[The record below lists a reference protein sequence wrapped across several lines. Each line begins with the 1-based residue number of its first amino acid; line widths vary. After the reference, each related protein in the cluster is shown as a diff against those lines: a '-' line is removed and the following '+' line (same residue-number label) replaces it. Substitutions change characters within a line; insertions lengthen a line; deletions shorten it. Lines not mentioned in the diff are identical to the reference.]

1 MLVAGEKTAARI
13 AARNYQGFLRR
24 VSRGLQKPRIAADCL
39 RWETIGKTQA
49 RALANRRLQPLG
61 HVSVVANQAFQ
72 VEHSKHKSGI
82 AADGEITTSGL
93 ASPFGRDDEDNR

>member
-1 MLVAGEKTAARI
+1 ML
-13 AARNYQGFLRR
+13 N
-24 VSRGLQKPRIAADCL
+24 
-39 RWETIGKTQA
+39 
-49 RALANRRLQPLG
+49 ALANRRLQPLG

-93 ASPFGRDDEDNR
+93 ASPFWA